1 MEIELQEIRQT
12 FPFEFSL
19 GAFKNYVDQILPN
32 FDTPTPRARVDKN
45 GHFTYYL
52 PFVTPPS
59 SCPRSY

>member
-12 FPFEFSL
+12 FPFKFSL
-19 GAFKNYVDQILPN
+19 GAFKNYVDQIFPN

-52 PFVTPPS
+52 LFVI
-59 SCPRSY
+59 